1 MYIIIASLFYTAAF
15 LPSLFSLSFFF
26 LPLFLFLFILLKGE
40 KTRRR
45 ILFLCLLYITFSNAL
60 TKTDVRFSLEP
71 SSVREIY
78 FSALYDQNV
87 REKRKSGTDASLIAV
102 KDEEGTISSAE
113 GKIYVISPLGEVM
126 KGDVFCSSGSFY
138 GENIFIAENIRR
150 VEKNNGAEFRKKA
163 ISYIRKALKG
173 AGEDERE
180 LALMLLLGTSDGAE
194 GSLMLLS
201 REKGLMHIYALSGMH
216 LVIISSFMLP
226 VLNFFFKEKRKSEK
240 TLLLPLLVFT
250 YTASWRPSIMR
261 AFIKYCSDVFLPE
274 MDKSERFILV
284 IIIHNALDPG
294 SIISAS
300 AVLSYLALSGMA
312 FLYASLTSLFKRVF
326 SYPFSSIVISISA
339 VLFTSFYSFHLFS
352 SYSLSG
358 IIYTPLISPLVTL
371 YMFISI
377 LSILLPSLS
386 FLLSCLY
393 NLIHM
398 LSSSPFLSF
407 SFENITPLLILLF
420 ITFLLYAISIAKMKD
435 KR

>member
-1 MYIIIASLFYTAAF
+1 
-15 LPSLFSLSFFF
+15 
-26 LPLFLFLFILLKGE
+26 
-40 KTRRR
+40 
-45 ILFLCLLYITFSNAL
+45 
-60 TKTDVRFSLEP
+60 
-71 SSVREIY
+71 
-78 FSALYDQNV
+78 
-87 REKRKSGTDASLIAV
+87 
-102 KDEEGTISSAE
+102 
-113 GKIYVISPLGEVM
+113 
-126 KGDVFCSSGSFY
+126 
-138 GENIFIAENIRR
+138 
-150 VEKNNGAEFRKKA
+150 
-163 ISYIRKALKG
+163 
-173 AGEDERE
+173 
-180 LALMLLLGTSDGAE
+180 
-194 GSLMLLS
+194 
-201 REKGLMHIYALSGMH
+201 
-216 LVIISSFMLP
+216 
-226 VLNFFFKEKRKSEK
+226 
-240 TLLLPLLVFT
+240 
-250 YTASWRPSIMR
+250 MR
-261 AFIKYCSDVFLPE
+261 AFIKYSSDVFLPE

-377 LSILLPSLS
+377 LSVLLPSLS

>member
-1 MYIIIASLFYTAAF
+1 MYIIVASLFYLAAF

-26 LPLFLFLFILLKGE
+26 LPLFLFLFIFIKGE
-40 KTRRR
+40 RNKRR
-45 ILFLCLLYITFSNAL
+45 ILFLCMLYITFSNAL
-60 TKTDVRFSLEP
+60 TKTDVRISLEP

-78 FSALYDQNV
+78 FSALYDQKV
-87 REKRKSGTDASLIAV
+87 REKRKSGTDASLIAA
-102 KDEEGTISSAE
+102 KDEVGTISSAE

-126 KGDVFCSSGSFY
+126 KGDVFHASGRFY
-138 GENIFIAENIRR
+138 GENIFIAESTRR
-150 VEKNNGAEFRKKA
+150 VEKNKGADFRRKT

-173 AGEDERE
+173 AGENESE
-180 LALMLLLGTSDGAE
+180 LALMLLLGTSDSAE
-194 GSLMLLS
+194 GSLMILS

-226 VLNFFFKEKRKSEK
+226 ILNFFFKDKRKSGK
-240 TLLLPLLVFT
+240 ALLLPLLVFT

-261 AFIKYCSDVFLPE
+261 AFIKYCSDVFLPG

-300 AVLSYLALSGMA
+300 AMLSYLALSGMA
-312 FLYASLTSLFKRVF
+312 FLYDGLTSLFKRVF

-339 VLFTSFYSFHLFS
+339 VLFTTFYSFHLFS

-377 LSILLPSLS
+377 ISVLLPPFS
-386 FLLSCLY
+386 FLLSWLY
-393 NLIHM
+393 NLIYM
-398 LSSSPFLSF
+398 ISSSPFLSF
-407 SFENITPLLILLF
+407 SFESIAPLLILFFL
-420 ITFLLYAISIAKMKD
+420 TFLLYAISIAKMKD